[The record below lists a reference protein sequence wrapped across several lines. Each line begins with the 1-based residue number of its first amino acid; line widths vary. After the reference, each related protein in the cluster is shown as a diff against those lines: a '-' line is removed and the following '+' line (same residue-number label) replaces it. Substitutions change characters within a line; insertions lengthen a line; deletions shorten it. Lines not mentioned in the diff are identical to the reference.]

1 MYEDLGLGWAG
12 SIPAFLSLAC
22 VPLPFLFWKYGAR
35 IRAKCKFASEAAEFL
50 AKIRESQAAA
60 TKANEGTAP
69 PTPASNAVVS
79 PEMTAD
85 DDEAETHD
93 EEKVMP
99 KDA

>member
-35 IRAKCKFASEAAEFL
+35 IRAKCKFAAEASEFL

-60 TKANEGTAP
+60 AKADDGTAP
-69 PTPASNAVVS
+69 PTPNNNAVVAA
-79 PEMTAD
+79 EAA
-85 DDEAETHD
+85 DDEAEKHD
-93 EEKVMP
+93 EEKVQP